1 MSSRHLRRSSSQIE
15 IEVLQQ
21 HGRLVIRDMSF
32 SVADLYAR
40 CYGATFEVAFCAG
53 RNEARTIVGSKVSAV
68 SHSPRL
74 RLPILSV
81 GEATRVVCR
90 LSCLLCGF
98 VSYLFMFPQ
107 TARGGMA
114 PETIR
119 GYYHHTAW
127 TQKDG
132 APQGIW
138 AITQTRDGW
147 LWLGGSFGLTRFDGV
162 KFESI
167 DFRPAGSTDT
177 RSISALYST
186 RGGDLWAA
194 YELGGVIRVKQGK
207 PGAIE
212 SFPGLPEISILAL
225 SEDGDGRIWAV
236 TGKQFWVLEGSH
248 WTNAGIE
255 WNLPPV
261 VPIVDLTLAADGSL
275 WLGTE
280 KGFYVLRQG
289 SRRFDRSD
297 NVPQGL
303 TTMGLSSSGRLWRRD
318 KTGYALIKEG
328 NRQANAPPATFAQLE
343 GNSEIFAR
351 DGSWWSVDC
360 PKGVCRA
367 DPDDSTVP
375 RAGHTLTDD
384 SFSAEDGLSSNRA
397 MELFEDREGNIWVGT
412 TLGLDQFRR
421 NSFVAVNFPQPLINF
436 SLAADPKSGIWA
448 GTDLLY
454 ANSSDSFWK
463 IDPNPTRLDTFNE
476 PTLSV
481 YREAD
486 GSVLVGGKS
495 KLWRL
500 ADGKMQPLQVPTTFH
515 GKITRLVRADAGNLL
530 VGVEGVGTFEVVGS
544 EWVPLSGNGGL
555 GERAPSVMARAVDGG
570 MWLGYDNNRIF
581 TMRNGR
587 FHTYSNRD
595 GLGVGTV
602 DAILSGSPML
612 VGGELGLELFDGH
625 RFVALQTE
633 RLDDVKGILALL
645 RTNDGTLWIFNS
657 VGAVL
662 ISATEFYRAVID
674 PTYRMQAIEYN
685 SEDGLPGG
693 AEPGPLDTKLIE
705 DKQGRLWFA
714 ARNGLA
720 WLTPNAIP
728 HNDIA
733 PTVEIQ
739 SIVTSAATYSM
750 LAPPLLPAGT
760 RNIDINY
767 TALSLT
773 VPSRVKFRTQL
784 IGVDPEWRELGSVRK
799 ASYSNLGP
807 GKFHFQVKASNNDGV
822 WNESPATV
830 DFVIAPLF
838 YQTLW
843 FYSLCAAST
852 LLVLWQLYRLRIHQL
867 TSQVQGRMTA
877 RLEERERIAR
887 ELHDTLLQS
896 TQGLILLFQGF
907 AGRLK
912 RSDSMRDQMEVA
924 LDQADR
930 LLNEARSR
938 VNDLRTTAT
947 NSDLAQAI
955 ARLGAE
961 LFSDGTAAFKFT
973 TAGAPRVLGPT
984 IADELHLI
992 IREALTNALRHADAS
1007 IVEAEIEY
1015 GADNLR
1021 VRIRDDGHGA
1031 DEALLRD
1038 GAHSGHFGLQG
1049 MRERAR
1055 HIGAS
1060 FAIWGGKDAG
1070 IEIEVSVPAGAAYG
1084 SKATRRSWIRK
1095 LQAAD
1100 PKRS

>member
-1 MSSRHLRRSSSQIE
+1 
-15 IEVLQQ
+15 
-21 HGRLVIRDMSF
+21 
-32 SVADLYAR
+32 
-40 CYGATFEVAFCAG
+40 
-53 RNEARTIVGSKVSAV
+53 
-68 SHSPRL
+68 
-74 RLPILSV
+74 
-81 GEATRVVCR
+81 VVCR
-90 LSCLLCGF
+90 LSWLLCGF
-98 VSYLFMFPQ
+98 VFYLFTFPQ

-119 GYYHHTAW
+119 GYYHHSTW

-147 LWLGGSFGLTRFDGV
+147 LWLGGSFGITRFDGV
-162 KFESI
+162 RFESI
-167 DFRPAGSTDT
+167 DFRPAGSTAT
-177 RSISALYST
+177 RGIAALYST
-186 RGGDLWAA
+186 RGGDLWVA

-207 PGAIE
+207 PEAID
-212 SFPGLPEISILAL
+212 SFPGLPEKSILAL
-225 SEDGDGRIWAV
+225 SEDGDGRTWAV
-236 TGKQFWVLEGSH
+236 TRDQFWVLEGSH
-248 WTNAGIE
+248 WANAGSD
-255 WNLPPV
+255 WNLPTV

-275 WLGTE
+275 WVGTGQ
-280 KGFYVLRQG
+280 GFYVLRQG

-303 TTMGLSSSGRLWRRD
+303 TTMGLSSSGHLWKRD
-318 KTGYALIKEG
+318 KTGYALIEEG
-328 NRQANAPPATFAQLE
+328 NRRADAPPATFDQLE
-343 GNSEIFAR
+343 GSSEIFAR

-360 PKGVCRA
+360 LKGVCRA
-367 DPDDSTVP
+367 DPVDSTAP
-375 RAGHTLTDD
+375 QASHTLIDD

-421 NSFVAVNFPQPLINF
+421 NSFVSVNFPQPLMNL
-436 SLAADPKSGIWA
+436 SLLADSKSGIWV
-448 GTDLLY
+448 GTDLRY

-463 IDPNPTRLDTFNE
+463 IDPTPTRLDTFNE
-476 PTLSV
+476 PTNSI

-486 GSVLVGGKS
+486 GSALVGGQS

-500 ADGKMQPLQVPTTFH
+500 ADGKMQPLQLPPTVH
-515 GKITRLVRADAGNLL
+515 GKISRLVRADTGNLW

-544 EWVPLSGNGGL
+544 EWVRLSGDASL
-555 GERAPSVMARAVDGG
+555 GERAPRAVARAVDGST
-570 MWLGYDNNRIF
+570 WLGYSNNRIL
-581 TMRNGR
+581 TTGNGR
-587 FHTYSNRD
+587 FHTYSSSD
-595 GLGVGTV
+595 GLGVGRV
-602 DAILSGSPML
+602 EAILSGSPML

-633 RLDDVKGILALL
+633 RLDNVKRISGLL
-645 RTNDGTLWIFNS
+645 RTTDGTLWIFNS
-657 VGAVL
+657 VGAVQIGAAEL
-662 ISATEFYRAVID
+662 KRAVID
-674 PTYRMQAIEYN
+674 PTHRMQAIEYD

-693 AEPGPLDTKLIE
+693 AETGWQDTKLIE

-720 WLTPNAIP
+720 WLTPSAIP

-733 PTVEIQ
+733 PTVQIQ
-739 SIVTSAATYSM
+739 SIATSATAYSM
-750 LAPPLLPAGT
+750 LVPPVLPAGT
-760 RNIDINY
+760 RNIEINY

-773 VPSRVKFRTQL
+773 VPSRMKFRTQL
-784 IGVDPEWRELGSVRK
+784 VGVDPQWREFGNVRK

-807 GKFHFQVKASNNDGV
+807 GQFHFQVKASNNDGV
-822 WNESPATV
+822 WNESPATL

-843 FYSLCAAST
+843 FYTLCAAAT
-852 LLVLWQLYRLRIHQL
+852 LFVLWQLYRLRVHQL
-867 TSQVQGRMTA
+867 TRQVQGRMTA

-896 TQGLILLFQGF
+896 TQGMILLFQGF

-912 RSDSMRDQMEVA
+912 RPDPMRDQMEGA

-930 LLNEARSR
+930 LLSEARSR
-938 VNDLRTTAT
+938 VGELRTTGT
-947 NSDLAQAI
+947 NGDLTQAI

-961 LFSDGTAAFKFT
+961 LFSDGTTAFKFT
-973 TAGAPRVLGPT
+973 TAGAPRVLAPT
-984 IADELHLI
+984 IADELYLI

-1015 GADNLR
+1015 GADGLG
-1021 VRIRDDGHGA
+1021 VRIRDDGKGV

-1060 FAIWGGKDAG
+1060 FVIWGAKNAG

-1084 SKATRRSWIRK
+1084 SKTTRRGWIRK
-1095 LQAAD
+1095 LQASD
-1100 PKRS
+1100 SKRS

>member
-1 MSSRHLRRSSSQIE
+1 M
-15 IEVLQQ
+15 
-21 HGRLVIRDMSF
+21 
-32 SVADLYAR
+32 
-40 CYGATFEVAFCAG
+40 
-53 RNEARTIVGSKVSAV
+53 
-68 SHSPRL
+68 
-74 RLPILSV
+74 
-81 GEATRVVCR
+81 VCR
-90 LSCLLCGF
+90 LSWLFCGF
-98 VSYLFMFPQ
+98 VFYLFTFPQ
-107 TARGGMA
+107 TARGGTA

-147 LWLGGSFGLTRFDGV
+147 LWLGGSFGITRFDGV
-162 KFESI
+162 KFEPI
-167 DFRPAGSTDT
+167 DFRPAGSIDT
-177 RSISALYST
+177 RGIATLYST
-186 RGGDLWAA
+186 RGGDLWVA
-194 YELGGVIRVKQGK
+194 YELGGVIRLKQGK
-207 PGAIE
+207 PEAIE
-212 SFPGLPEISILAL
+212 SFPGLPEKSILAL
-225 SEDGDGRIWAV
+225 SEDGDGRTWAV
-236 TGKQFWVLEGSH
+236 TQNQFWVLEGSH
-248 WTNAGIE
+248 WTNAGGE

-275 WLGTE
+275 WVGTGE
-280 KGFYVLRQG
+280 GFYVLHQG
-289 SRRFDRSD
+289 SRRFERSD
-297 NVPQGL
+297 NVPQEL
-303 TTMGLSSSGRLWRRD
+303 TTMGLSSSGRLWKRD
-318 KTGYALIKEG
+318 KTGYAQIKEG
-328 NRQANAPPATFAQLE
+328 NRRADAPPATFDQLE
-343 GNSEIFAR
+343 GGSEIFAR

-367 DPDDSTVP
+367 DPNDSTAP
-375 RAGHTLTDD
+375 QASHTLIDD

-421 NSFVAVNFPQPLINF
+421 NSFVSVNFPQPLINL
-436 SLAADPKSGIWA
+436 SLVADPKSGIWA

-463 IDPNPTRLDTFNE
+463 IDPSPTRLNTFSE

-486 GSVLVGGKS
+486 GSVLVGGQS

-500 ADGKMQPLQVPTTFH
+500 ADGKMQPLQVPATVH
-515 GKITRLVRADAGNLL
+515 GAISTLVRADTGNLW
-530 VGVEGVGTFEVVGS
+530 VGVGGVGTFEVVGS
-544 EWVPLSGNGGL
+544 EWVRLSGDASL
-555 GERAPSVMARAVDGG
+555 GERAPSVAAQAVDGG
-570 MWLGYDNNRIF
+570 TWLGYNNNRIL
-581 TMRNGR
+581 TIRSGR
-587 FHTYSNRD
+587 FHTYSSSD
-595 GLGVGTV
+595 GLGVGEV
-602 DAILSGSPML
+602 SAILSGSPML

-625 RFVALQTE
+625 RFVALQTG
-633 RLDDVKGILALL
+633 RLDDVKGILGLL

-657 VGAVL
+657 VGAVR
-662 ISATEFYRAVID
+662 ISATEFKRAVID
-674 PTYRMQAIEYN
+674 PTYRMQAIEYD

-705 DKQGRLWFA
+705 DRQGRLWFA

-720 WLTPNAIP
+720 WLTPDAIP

-739 SIVTSAATYSM
+739 SVVSSAATYSPRD
-750 LAPPLLPAGT
+750 PPVLPAGT
-760 RNIDINY
+760 RNIEINY

-773 VPSRVKFRTQL
+773 VPSRMKFRTQL
-784 IGVDPEWRELGSVRK
+784 VGVDPEWREFGNVRK

-843 FYSLCAAST
+843 FYTLCAAAT
-852 LLVLWQLYRLRIHQL
+852 LFVLWQLYRLRVHQL
-867 TSQVQGRMTA
+867 TRQVQGRMTA

-896 TQGLILLFQGF
+896 TQGMILLFQGF

-912 RSDSMRDQMEVA
+912 RPDPMRNQMEVA

-938 VNDLRTTAT
+938 VGDLRATAT
-947 NSDLAQAI
+947 HSDLAQTI

-961 LFSDGTAAFKFT
+961 LFSDGTTVFKFT

-984 IADELHLI
+984 IADELYLI
-992 IREALTNALRHADAS
+992 VREALTNAVRHAHAS

-1015 GADNLR
+1015 GADHLR
-1021 VRIRDDGHGA
+1021 VRIRDDGNGV

-1038 GAHSGHFGLQG
+1038 GARSGHFGLQG

-1060 FAIWGGKDAG
+1060 FAIWVGKNAG

-1084 SKATRRSWIRK
+1084 SNAPRRGWIRK
-1095 LQAAD
+1095 LRASD
-1100 PKRS
+1100 SKRS

>member
-1 MSSRHLRRSSSQIE
+1 
-15 IEVLQQ
+15 
-21 HGRLVIRDMSF
+21 
-32 SVADLYAR
+32 
-40 CYGATFEVAFCAG
+40 
-53 RNEARTIVGSKVSAV
+53 
-68 SHSPRL
+68 
-74 RLPILSV
+74 
-81 GEATRVVCR
+81 VVCR
-90 LSCLLCGF
+90 LSWLLCGF
-98 VSYLFMFPQ
+98 VFCLFTFPQ
-107 TARGGMA
+107 TARGGTA

-147 LWLGGSFGLTRFDGV
+147 LWLGGSFGITRFDGV
-162 KFESI
+162 KFEPI

-186 RGGDLWAA
+186 RGGDLWLA
-194 YELGGVIRVKQGK
+194 YELGGVVQVKQGK

-212 SFPGLPEISILAL
+212 SFPGLPAISIRAL

-236 TGKQFWVLEGSH
+236 TGKEFWVLEGSH
-248 WTNAGIE
+248 WTNAGSE

-275 WLGTE
+275 WVGTGQ
-280 KGFYVLRQG
+280 GFYVLRQG

-297 NVPQGL
+297 NVPQEL
-303 TTMGLSSSGRLWRRD
+303 TTMGLSSSGQLWKRD

-328 NRQANAPPATFAQLE
+328 NRRANAPPAAFVQLE

-367 DPDDSTVP
+367 DPNDSTVP
-375 RAGHTLTDD
+375 QASHTQTDD

-421 NSFVAVNFPQPLINF
+421 NSFVSVIFPQPLINL
-436 SLAADPKSGIWA
+436 SLVADPKSGIWA

-463 IDPNPTRLDTFNE
+463 IDPTPTRLDTFNE
-476 PTLSV
+476 PTTSV

-486 GSVLVGGKS
+486 GSVLVGGHS

-500 ADGKMQPLQVPTTFH
+500 TDGKMEPLQLPPTVH
-515 GKITRLVRADAGNLL
+515 GKISRLVRADTGNLW

-544 EWVPLSGNGGL
+544 EWVPLRGNGIL
-555 GERAPSVMARAVDGG
+555 GERAPRVAARAVDGST
-570 MWLGYDNNRIF
+570 WLGYSNNRIL
-581 TMRNGR
+581 TMGSGR
-587 FHTYSNRD
+587 FHTYSSSD
-595 GLGVGTV
+595 GLGVGRV
-602 DAILSGSPML
+602 EAILSGSPML

-633 RLDDVKGILALL
+633 RLDNVKRISGLL
-645 RTNDGTLWIFNS
+645 RTTDGTLWIFNS
-657 VGAVL
+657 VGAVQIGAAEL
-662 ISATEFYRAVID
+662 KRAVID
-674 PTYRMQAIEYN
+674 PTHRMQAIEYD

-693 AEPGPLDTKLIE
+693 AGTGWLDTKLIE

-714 ARNGLA
+714 ASNGLA
-720 WLTPNAIP
+720 WLTPNTIP

-733 PTVEIQ
+733 PTVQIQ
-739 SIVTSAATYSM
+739 SIVSSATTYSM
-750 LAPPLLPAGT
+750 LDQLMLPAGT

-773 VPSRVKFRTQL
+773 VPSRVKFKTQL
-784 IGVDPEWRELGSVRK
+784 VGVDPEWRELGSVRK

-843 FYSLCAAST
+843 FYSLCAAAT
-852 LLVLWQLYRLRIHQL
+852 LFVLWQLYRLRVHQL
-867 TSQVQGRMTA
+867 TRQVQGRMTA

-896 TQGLILLFQGF
+896 TQGMILLFQGF
-907 AGRLK
+907 AGRLT
-912 RSDSMRDQMEVA
+912 RPDPMRDQMEGA

-938 VNDLRTTAT
+938 VADLRSKGTEGDF
-947 NSDLAQAI
+947 SEAI

-961 LFSDGTAAFKFT
+961 IFSDAT
-973 TAGAPRVLGPT
+973 TGFHLISTGASRTLNPAVSG
-984 IADELHLI
+984 ELYFI
-992 IREALTNALRHADAS
+992 IREALTNSRRHAQAS
-1007 IVEAEIEY
+1007 VVEAEIEY
-1015 GADNLR
+1015 APSGLR
-1021 VRIRDDGHGA
+1021 VRIRDDGKGV
-1031 DEALLRD
+1031 DESLLRD

-1055 HIGAS
+1055 HIGAN
-1060 FAIWGGKDAG
+1060 FDIWSGRSAG
-1070 IEIEVSVPAGAAYG
+1070 IEIEVALPAGTAYESG
-1084 SKATRRSWIRK
+1084 EPPRSWIRRFGASRFK
-1095 LQAAD
+1095 
-1100 PKRS
+1100 